1 MIVFDDKQLF
11 EQLYSCSNNCFVVC
25 LFYPL
30 PVYRRVYKS
39 IIQDKTPSETWE
51 SPEAPDTTHL
61 VDSMM
66 KRSAPSS
73 LGKTTSHTSLGKTT
87 SAPQTLASR

>member
-1 MIVFDDKQLF
+1 MTNFIVIIIVLMTNDYL
-11 EQLYSCSNNCFVVC
+11 N
-25 LFYPL
+25 
-30 PVYRRVYKS
+30 KS
-39 IIQDKTPSETWE
+39 IIQDKTPNETWE